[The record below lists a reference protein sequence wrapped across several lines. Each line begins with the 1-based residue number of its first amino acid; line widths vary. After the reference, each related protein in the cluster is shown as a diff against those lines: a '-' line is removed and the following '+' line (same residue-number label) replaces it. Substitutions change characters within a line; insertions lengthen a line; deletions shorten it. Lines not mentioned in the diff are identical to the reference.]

1 MSKYLLEIG
10 TEELPANFSHA
21 VLEQFKSLIEFE
33 LDKKLIKFEHIVV
46 TSTPRRIVLLLEGLV
61 DYAEDKI
68 IERKGPKANL
78 AYLNGCPTNAALGFA
93 NSLDID
99 VGELEIKNTEKGDF
113 VFGKKIEK
121 GLSTKISLSSIIPKL
136 IKSLQGPRFMKWGAG
151 NMKFSRP
158 IRWIASIYNDEILD
172 FEFDECDPKI
182 KINNKTK
189 SHRLINEVLELQN
202 PDDFFELLKR
212 NRVIAIRKE
221 RKEKIESLINQASK
235 SLNLKPDLSE
245 GLLNEL
251 TDLVEWPDLIIG
263 KFSDEFLDLPVE
275 VLSTVMKSHQRYVPL
290 LLKNKSFSKLD
301 LSSEK
306 NISTTFCVI
315 SNGLEESNN
324 NIAKGNEKVL
334 RARFS
339 DAKFFVESDKKVA
352 SIERNEKLKSVS
364 YLKGFGNIF
373 QRVERIEE
381 VTKKILKYLKDNSL
395 EEKKIIE
402 AAKYC
407 KNDLCSEIVYE
418 FPELQGIMGGKYL
431 KNEGFSEDI
440 CLAVAEHYL
449 PAFYKDALPSTRY
462 GAIVSIADKI
472 ETLISIFISGK
483 RPSGSSDPYALRRN
497 LNGVIKII
505 WDYEFDLKLDNLFNE
520 LIDFWKIKFPKL
532 NFLREKVSN
541 DLNEF
546 LVQRT
551 VSHLEEISLD
561 KDLIKAVCSFD
572 VFPPKRILNIFDLK
586 NRINAIVEF
595 KEKETFVEI
604 QKVITRVSKLAN
616 SSNLSTEVLSTK
628 DYVNTK
634 LFEKDCEFKV
644 FEFIRELE
652 ELFSTGYCNYLEL
665 LNLFEIHIITIE
677 DLFDNE
683 KGVLIMTDDIKIR
696 NNRLNLLSLIRNY
709 SLKIADFTL
718 LNS

>member
-10 TEELPANFSHA
+10 TEELPAKFSHS
-21 VLEQFKSLIEFE
+21 VLEQFKSLLEFE
-33 LDKKLIKFEHIVV
+33 LDKKLIKCDNIVV

-68 IERKGPKANL
+68 IVRKGPKANS
-78 AYLNGCPTNAALGFA
+78 AYLNGSPTNAALGFA
-93 NSLDID
+93 NSLGID
-99 VGELEIKNTEKGDF
+99 VGELEIKSTEKGDF
-113 VFGKKIEK
+113 IFGKKIEK
-121 GLSTKISLSSIIPKL
+121 GQSTRISLSSIIPKVV
-136 IKSLQGPRFMKWGAG
+136 KSLQGPRFMKWGAG
-151 NMKFSRP
+151 NLKFSRP
-158 IRWIASIYNDEILD
+158 IRWIVSLYNDEILD
-172 FEFDECDPKI
+172 FAFDECDPKI
-182 KINNKTK
+182 QISNKSK
-189 SHRLINEVLELQN
+189 SHRLLNEVFEVQHVDN
-202 PDDFFELLKR
+202 FFELLKQ
-212 NRVIAIRKE
+212 NRVLVKRDE
-221 RKEKIESLINQASK
+221 RKEKIENLINQTSQ
-235 SLNLKPDLSE
+235 SLNLNPDLSE
-245 GLLNEL
+245 VLLNEL
-251 TDLVEWPDLIIG
+251 IDLVEWPDLIVG
-263 KFSDEFLDLPVE
+263 KFSEEFLDLPLE

-290 LLKNKSFSKLD
+290 LLKNNSFSKLD

-306 NISTTFCVI
+306 NISTNFLVI
-315 SNGLEESNN
+315 SNGLEVSNK

-381 VTKKILKYLKDNSL
+381 VTKKILKFLKDNSL

-407 KNDLCSEIVYE
+407 KNDLCSEIVFE

-431 KNEGFSEDI
+431 KYEGFSEDV

-449 PAFYKDALPSTRY
+449 PSFYKDALPSTKY
-462 GAIVSIADKI
+462 GAIVSIADKV

-505 WDYEFDLKLDNLFNE
+505 WDYELDLPLDKLFNE
-520 LIDFWKIKFPKL
+520 LIDFWEMAFPNL
-532 NFLREKVSN
+532 NFTRETVFN
-541 DLNEF
+541 DINEF
-546 LVQRT
+546 LVQRI
-551 VSHLEEISLD
+551 VSHLEEKLLS
-561 KDLIKAVCSFD
+561 KELIKAVCSSD
-572 VFPPKRILNIFDLK
+572 ELSQKRVLNIVDLKKRIKSIMNF
-586 NRINAIVEF
+586 N
-595 KEKETFVEI
+595 EKENFVEI
-604 QKVITRVSKLAN
+604 QKVITRVSKLAKN
-616 SSNLSTEVLSTK
+616 SDLSRDVLSAR

-634 LFEKDCEFKV
+634 LFEKDCELKV

-652 ELFSTGYCNYLEL
+652 KLFSEGYCNYLEL
-665 LNLFEIHIITIE
+665 LNLFEINVNTIE

-683 KGVLIMTDDIKIR
+683 KGVLIMSEDLKIR